1 MSMSYEALLATFFIC
16 ICRGSLPLVCE
27 LFKAGYYCHL
37 KRIISHHTTVK
48 MMSSIDPSNDTTV
61 VTAAKDQDKK
71 EEVHSQHTV
80 ESLLQKL
87 REKDAVIAEKD
98 EQLSVALANN
108 NTTAPNHS
116 LSHIPEDRSAGDGE
130 PNHFGSL
137 SISGVST
144 FADYLQS
151 RRSSKARWHNSV
163 LSDLT
168 HATNATGA
176 SNATV
181 RTAEEMRV
189 IRRIDRRA
197 AAEWDHLSCGAA
209 GAEEGTIS
217 GEDHGHGSRTPWYN
231 PPIQRQRWCEDQS
244 LPHIN
249 WGDLFFDLFYVGAAF
264 NL

>member
-1 MSMSYEALLATFFIC
+1 MKTYVHELLKHYSPHFLFVFAAAL
-16 ICRGSLPLVCE
+16 LPLVCE

-37 KRIISHHTTVK
+37 KSIISHHTTVK

-61 VTAAKDQDKK
+61 VTAAQDQDK
-71 EEVHSQHTV
+71 EVHSQHTV

-98 EQLSVALANN
+98 EQLSAALANN
-108 NTTAPNHS
+108 NTAPNHS
-116 LSHIPEDRSAGDGE
+116 LSHILEDRSAGDGE

-137 SISGVST
+137 STSGVST

-163 LSDLT
+163 VSDLT
-168 HATNATGA
+168 HHA
-176 SNATV
+176 STATV

-189 IRRIDRRA
+189 IRRLTLSYDAPRA
-197 AAEWDHLSCGAA
+197 ADGSV
-209 GAEEGTIS
+209 S
-217 GEDHGHGSRTPWYN
+217 DEDHGHGSRTPWYD
-231 PPIQRQRWCEDQS
+231 PPIQRQRWDEDQV
-244 LPHIN
+244 LPHVN
-249 WGDLFFDLFYVGAAF
+249 WGDIFFDLFYVGAAY